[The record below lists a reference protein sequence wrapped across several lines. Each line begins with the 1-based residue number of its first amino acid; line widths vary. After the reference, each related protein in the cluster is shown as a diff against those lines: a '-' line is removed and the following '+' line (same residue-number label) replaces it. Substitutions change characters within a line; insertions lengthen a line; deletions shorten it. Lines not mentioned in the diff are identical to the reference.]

1 MLHLFMVLKVSS
13 LIKKG
18 ISSTRGVIWVLKLA
32 LASRKSS
39 RKYWRFVLEFIYQSV
54 HGSILRE
61 SCNDHNSRMSSTRNT
76 NDSLESQGLQS
87 YNTNL
92 SWQWGQ
98 TDQTK
103 CGVNLHFPAIYLKLI
118 AKYFS
123 AWQFLM
129 SSRQCISNKL
139 LSLQKCQFFFVIH
152 SFLNFAYVF

>member
-1 MLHLFMVLKVSS
+1 MLWPRGSLPANTSFIIHL
-13 LIKKG
+13 G
-18 ISSTRGVIWVLKLA
+18 IYLSKFLRLFPA
-32 LASRKSS
+32 RK
-39 RKYWRFVLEFIYQSV
+39 
-54 HGSILRE
+54 RE
-61 SCNDHNSRMSSTRNT
+61 SYNDHNSRMSSTRNT
-76 NDSLESQGLQS
+76 NDSLEPQGLQS

-103 CGVNLHFPAIYLKLI
+103 C

-139 LSLQKCQFFFVIH
+139 LSLQKCQFFFRH
-152 SFLNFAYVF
+152 TQFLEFCLSFFLILLIVYYYCLLSCLKQC